1 MNIFLPYEYDIVKS
15 VQSLDDVRLNKQV
28 VECYQLLTSA
38 IKEKNGESIKGHRNH
53 PVYVFYKDNLKF
65 LSFYGYICCCE
76 YYNRFNK
83 HHSLFNYLHDKCS
96 EMLDINAYVNA
107 VENIYSIPNYTPY
120 YMEGS
125 KGQPNYIRTTENV
138 SALFQ
143 QKLIKKWEQDKAKGR
158 QPKWTN
164 REVPQFYQQWLKEN
178 GDGNN

>member
-1 MNIFLPYEYDIVKS
+1 MNVFLPYEDDIVKS
-15 VQSLDDVRLNKQV
+15 VQSLDDVRLNKQL

-38 IKEKNGESIKGHRNH
+38 IKEKRGYPIKGHRNH
-53 PVYVFYKDNLKF
+53 PVYVFYKDNMDF
-65 LSFYGYICCCE
+65 LCYYGKICCIE
-76 YYNRFNK
+76 YEHRFDK
-83 HHSLFNYLHDKCS
+83 EHSLKEKFRVCRIVYGLKDN
-96 EMLDINAYVNA
+96 
-107 VENIYSIPNYTPY
+107 PQYTSY

-125 KGQPNYIRTTENV
+125 IKDPNHIRTTENV

-143 QKLIKKWEQDKAKGR
+143 QKLIKKWEQDKVKGR